1 MNKLLLIKYGELS
14 TKKDNINYFIR
25 TLKENIEASIKG
37 IDVELIYDK
46 GRMFIKTNEDNF
58 VEIIDK
64 LKHVFGIHEIV
75 IAYELPNN
83 DIEELKNSLIEIIKD
98 KEIDTF
104 KVETKR
110 SNKNYPLTSMEIS
123 RILGGV
129 VLKNKENVSV
139 DVHNPSTYINVE
151 IRLNNAYIYF
161 DRIKGIGGYPVG
173 SLGKGLLMLS
183 GGIDSPV
190 AGYLALK
197 RGVRIEGLYFESP
210 PHTSEAAKNKV
221 IKLAQELSKYSGYVK
236 LHVVNFTEI
245 QETILKNCP
254 HEYLITIMRRMMY
267 RISERIAK
275 NANAKVIVNGE
286 SIGQVAS
293 QTLTSMSVINE
304 TIKMPVIRP
313 VACLDKIEIIDI
325 AKKIGTYETSIL
337 PFEKYP
343 FAKLV
348 GTHATYV
355 DFSTPRVSLCTALN
369 SSLHSYSSFIVSVVV
384 LFNVIVNVPFKRSL
398 AFIVVALFSIS
409 FLILVYFA
417 SALSLTWQLTVNS
430 AS

>member
-14 TKKDNINYFIR
+14 TKKDNINYFIK
-25 TLKENIEASIKG
+25 TLKDNIEASLNG

-58 VEIIDK
+58 DEIIDK
-64 LKHVFGIHEIV
+64 LKHIFGIHEIV

-83 DIEELKNSLIEIIKD
+83 DIEELKSSLVEIIKD

-129 VLKNKENVSV
+129 VLKNKENVKV
-139 DVHNPSTYINVE
+139 DVHNPNTYINIE

-221 IKLAQELSKYSGYVK
+221 IKLAQELSEYSGYVK

-313 VACLDKIEIIDI
+313 VACLDKIEIIEI

-337 PFEKYP
+337 PFEDCCTIFVP
-343 FAKLV
+343 DHPVINPVA
-348 GTHATYV
+348 
-355 DFSTPRVSLCTALN
+355 SLAQE
-369 SSLHSYSSFIVSVVV
+369 YESSFDYEE
-384 LFNVIVNVPFKRSL
+384 
-398 AFIVVALFSIS
+398 
-409 FLILVYFA
+409 LIRKCVKEHEIIKVTNEIKEEHNDL
-417 SALSLTWQLTVNS
+417 L
-430 AS
+430 

>member
-14 TKKDNINYFIR
+14 TKKDNINYFIK
-25 TLKENIEASIKG
+25 TLKDNIEASLNG

-58 VEIIDK
+58 DEIIDK
-64 LKHVFGIHEIV
+64 LKHIFGIHEIV

-83 DIEELKNSLIEIIKD
+83 DIEELKSSLVEIIKD

-110 SNKNYPLTSMEIS
+110 SNKNYPLTSIEIS

-129 VLKNKENVSV
+129 VLKNKENVKV
-139 DVHNPSTYINVE
+139 DVHNPNTYINIE

-221 IKLAQELSKYSGYVK
+221 IKLAQELSEYSGYVK

-313 VACLDKIEIIDI
+313 VACLDKLEIIDI
-325 AKKIGTYETSIL
+325 ARKIDTYETSIL
-337 PFEKYP
+337 QFEDCCTVFVP
-343 FAKLV
+343 AHPV
-348 GTHATYV
+348 IN
-355 DFSTPRVSLCTALN
+355 PRMDVAIKEENKFDYETMIEEALN
-369 SSLHSYSSFIVSVVV
+369 NINTIKVDDSVDKEFEN
-384 LFNVIVNVPFKRSL
+384 LL
-398 AFIVVALFSIS
+398 
-409 FLILVYFA
+409 
-417 SALSLTWQLTVNS
+417 
-430 AS
+430 

>member
-25 TLKENIEASIKG
+25 TLKDNIEASLKG

-58 VEIIDK
+58 DEIIDK
-64 LKHVFGIHEIV
+64 LKHIFGIHEIV

-83 DIEELKNSLIEIIKD
+83 DIEELKTSLVEIIKD

-129 VLKNKENVSV
+129 VLKNKENVKV
-139 DVHNPSTYINVE
+139 DVHNPNTYINIE

-254 HEYLITIMRRMMY
+254 YEYLITIMRRMMY

-313 VACLDKIEIIDI
+313 VACLDKIEIIEI

-337 PFEKYP
+337 PFEDCCTIFVP
-343 FAKLV
+343 DHPVINPVA
-348 GTHATYV
+348 
-355 DFSTPRVSLCTALN
+355 SLAQE
-369 SSLHSYSSFIVSVVV
+369 YESSFDYEE
-384 LFNVIVNVPFKRSL
+384 
-398 AFIVVALFSIS
+398 
-409 FLILVYFA
+409 LIRKCVKEHEIIKVTNEIKEEHNDL
-417 SALSLTWQLTVNS
+417 L
-430 AS
+430 

>member
-14 TKKDNINYFIR
+14 TKKDNINYFIK
-25 TLKENIEASIKG
+25 TLKDNIEASLNG

-58 VEIIDK
+58 DEIIDK
-64 LKHVFGIHEIV
+64 LKHIFGIHEIV

-83 DIEELKNSLIEIIKD
+83 DIEELKTSLVEIIKD
-98 KEIDTF
+98 KEINTF

-139 DVHNPSTYINVE
+139 DVHNPNTYINIE
-151 IRLNNAYIYF
+151 IRLNTAYIYF

-236 LHVVNFTEI
+236 LHVVNFTVI

-313 VACLDKIEIIDI
+313 VACLDKIEIIEI

-337 PFEKYP
+337 PFE
-343 FAKLV
+343 
-348 GTHATYV
+348 
-355 DFSTPRVSLCTALN
+355 DCCTIFVPDHPVIN
-369 SSLHSYSSFIVSVVV
+369 PVSSLAQEYESSFDYEE
-384 LFNVIVNVPFKRSL
+384 
-398 AFIVVALFSIS
+398 
-409 FLILVYFA
+409 LIRKCVKEHEIIKVTNEIKEEHNDL
-417 SALSLTWQLTVNS
+417 L
-430 AS
+430 

>member
-58 VEIIDK
+58 DEIIDK
-64 LKHVFGIHEIV
+64 LKHIFGIHEIV

-83 DIEELKNSLIEIIKD
+83 DIEELKNSLVEIIKD

-129 VLKNKENVSV
+129 VLKNKENVKV
-139 DVHNPSTYINVE
+139 DVHNPNTYINVE

-221 IKLAQELSKYSGYVK
+221 IKLAQELSKYSRYVK

-313 VACLDKIEIIDI
+313 VACLDKIEIIEI

-337 PFEKYP
+337 PFE
-343 FAKLV
+343 
-348 GTHATYV
+348 
-355 DFSTPRVSLCTALN
+355 DCCTIFVPDHPVINPVAALAQE
-369 SSLHSYSSFIVSVVV
+369 YESSFDYEE
-384 LFNVIVNVPFKRSL
+384 
-398 AFIVVALFSIS
+398 
-409 FLILVYFA
+409 LIRKCVKEHKIIKVTNEIKEEHNDL
-417 SALSLTWQLTVNS
+417 L
-430 AS
+430 

>member
-14 TKKDNINYFIR
+14 TKKDNINYFIK
-25 TLKENIEASIKG
+25 TLKDNIEASLNG

-58 VEIIDK
+58 DEIIDK
-64 LKHVFGIHEIV
+64 LKHIFGIHEIV

-83 DIEELKNSLIEIIKD
+83 DIEELKSSLVEIIKD

-129 VLKNKENVSV
+129 VLKNKENVKV
-139 DVHNPSTYINVE
+139 DVHNPNTYINIE

-221 IKLAQELSKYSGYVK
+221 IKLAQELSKYSGHVK

-313 VACLDKIEIIDI
+313 VACLDKIEIIEI

-337 PFEKYP
+337 PFEDCCTIFVP
-343 FAKLV
+343 DHPVINPVA
-348 GTHATYV
+348 
-355 DFSTPRVSLCTALN
+355 SLAQE
-369 SSLHSYSSFIVSVVV
+369 YESSFDYEE
-384 LFNVIVNVPFKRSL
+384 
-398 AFIVVALFSIS
+398 
-409 FLILVYFA
+409 LIRKCVKEHEIIKVTNEIKEEHNDL
-417 SALSLTWQLTVNS
+417 L
-430 AS
+430 

>member
-14 TKKDNINYFIR
+14 TKKDNINYFIK
-25 TLKENIEASIKG
+25 TLKDNIEASLNG

-58 VEIIDK
+58 DEIIDK
-64 LKHVFGIHEIV
+64 LKHIFGIHEIV

-83 DIEELKNSLIEIIKD
+83 DIEELKTSLVEIIKD
-98 KEIDTF
+98 KEINTF
-104 KVETKR
+104 KVENKR

-139 DVHNPSTYINVE
+139 DVHNPNTYINIE
-151 IRLNNAYIYF
+151 IRLNTAYIYF

-236 LHVVNFTEI
+236 LHVVNFTVI

-313 VACLDKIEIIDI
+313 VACLDKIEIIEI

-337 PFEKYP
+337 PFE
-343 FAKLV
+343 
-348 GTHATYV
+348 
-355 DFSTPRVSLCTALN
+355 DCCTIFVPDHPVIN
-369 SSLHSYSSFIVSVVV
+369 PVSSLAQEYESSFDYEE
-384 LFNVIVNVPFKRSL
+384 
-398 AFIVVALFSIS
+398 
-409 FLILVYFA
+409 LIRKCVKEHEIIKVTNEIKEEHNDL
-417 SALSLTWQLTVNS
+417 L
-430 AS
+430 